1 MKKKIILFT
10 NNERSINVIKSL
22 SKEHQIILIVV
33 SKKFL
38 TKNLEKKILNF
49 NIKTIYFEN
58 YIKKLK
64 EKLLFQSPDF
74 IICCGFPKKISRE
87 IINIPKYCS
96 INLHGG
102 KMPNYLGG
110 STLNWQ
116 IINGERKLYLCSIK
130 MNHKI
135 DGGPLI
141 IQKYIKI
148 NDNSNIDEIKY
159 RINKIFPKLCLDSI
173 NHILNKKKIKLFL
186 KKDKKY
192 WKQRTKKD
200 SEIKLSKFDVNN
212 AHNLI
217 RGSSNENYP
226 AFINLKDKKIILYKS
241 KVLKTYLKS
250 KKQYFI
256 KNKVMYINFYDKTL
270 QVKKFKIIKK

>member
-1 MKKKIILFT
+1 MKKKIIIFT

-22 SKEHQIILIVV
+22 LRKHHVILIVV

-38 TKNLEKKILNF
+38 TKDLVNKISNF

-58 YIKKLK
+58 YIKSLK
-64 EKLLFQSPDF
+64 KKILFKSPDF
-74 IICCGFPKKISRE
+74 IICCGFPKKISKE

-102 KMPNYLGG
+102 KMPDYLGG

-116 IINGERKLYLCSIK
+116 IINGEKKLFICSLK

-141 IQKYIKI
+141 IQKNIKI
-148 NDNSNIDEIKY
+148 NNNSNIDEIKY

-173 NHILNKKKIKLFL
+173 NHILNKKKTKYFF
-186 KKDKKY
+186 KKYKKY

-200 SEIKLSKFDVNN
+200 SEIKLNKFNAIN

-217 RGSSNENYP
+217 RGSSNKNYP
-226 AFINLKDKKIILYKS
+226 AFINFKDKKIILYKS
-241 KVLKTYLKS
+241 RILKTYFKS
-250 KKQYFI
+250 KKRYFI

-270 QVKKFKIIKK
+270 QVNKFKIIGK